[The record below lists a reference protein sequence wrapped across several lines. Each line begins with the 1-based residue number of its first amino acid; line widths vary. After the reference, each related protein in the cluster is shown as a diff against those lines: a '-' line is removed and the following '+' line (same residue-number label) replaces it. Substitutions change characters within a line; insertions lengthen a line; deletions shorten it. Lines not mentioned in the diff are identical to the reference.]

1 MYYTVKR
8 TYTAE
13 ITETWVISA
22 PRDATN
28 ETIRAFAR
36 KYIDGQMDPDDQ
48 EIKKVGSDNLIV
60 DPH

>member
-13 ITETWVISA
+13 ISETWVISA
-22 PRDATN
+22 PKGATN
-28 ETIRAFAR
+28 DVIRAFAR
-36 KYIDGQMDPDDQ
+36 KYIDGGQDPDDQ
-48 EIKKVGSDNLIV
+48 VIKKVGSETLSV